1 MSGLSWLAVPLGVFG
16 CLAVTFSV
24 YGAGGSGV
32 QALGWLALMVGAL
45 IFIRGNRL
53 KKVQAEE
60 RRHREMMEAIAKRD
74 KVGG

>member
-16 CLAVTFSV
+16 CLAVTFST
-24 YGAGGSGV
+24 YGTGGQGIA
-32 QALGWLALMVGAL
+32 ALGWLALMVGAL

-53 KKVQAEE
+53 KKVANEE

-74 KVGG
+74 KA